1 MAKPRK
7 RRRRRRGAA
16 IAIFLAFAAGIGI
29 AWGADSLFWGVL
41 AGIGTGA
48 FGWGASFFFPGSDAV
63 LADVLDDGDDRRDD
77 GGDGL
82 SDEGGLGD
90 A

>member
-7 RRRRRRGAA
+7 RRRRRVGAA
-16 IAIFLAFAAGIGI
+16 IAIFLAFAIGIGVT
-29 AWGADSLFWGVL
+29 WGADSLFWGAL
-41 AGIGTGA
+41 AGLGAGA
-48 FGWGASFFFPGSDAV
+48 FGWGMSFFFPGGEAV
-63 LADVLDDGDDRRDD
+63 LADELDDDDRRDD
-77 GGDGL
+77 RGDGL